1 MAGPARQISRP
12 STYIVKQR
20 LDLLERAQRL
30 QQSVQQHVHAGDKRL
45 AQLGAALPLSL
56 ERSIERMQ
64 QRLSQAATR
73 LELLNPQHALA
84 RGYALLTD
92 AEGRTVTSVRQAPV
106 GTALTARVADGA
118 LDVVVTPPRLL

>member
-1 MAGPARQISRP
+1 M
-12 STYIVKQR
+12 
-20 LDLLERAQRL
+20 
-30 QQSVQQHVHAGDKRL
+30 
-45 AQLGAALPLSL
+45 SL

-64 QRLSQAATR
+64 QRLAQAATR